1 MAFLQIR
8 GVSKSFNL
16 NGKSR
21 SGSARATGSSPGV
34 RELPVLRDINLA
46 INERDFVCIVG
57 RSGSGKTTLISL
69 IAGLIEPD
77 RGEILLEGKPIQ
89 GPGPERGIVFQNY
102 SLLPWMNVFE
112 NVYLAVDAVAPSLA
126 EAEKRE
132 RTEHYIR
139 LVNLSAAM
147 EKLPRELS
155 GGMRQ
160 RVAVARGL
168 AMDPK
173 VLLMDEPFSALDAL
187 TRGTLQEELARIW
200 METQKTVV
208 MITNDIDEAILLA
221 DTIYSLTGSSGATLG
236 PAVRVE
242 APRPRSRSR
251 LSREPDYQRARRET
265 VGILVAG
272 QNSRGTRSALAQA
285 VAPLN

>member
-1 MAFLQIR
+1 MAYLEIR
-8 GVSKSFNL
+8 GVNKSFL
-16 NGKSR
+16 RAQRYSSAG
-21 SGSARATGSSPGV
+21 SGRLS
-34 RELPVLRDINLA
+34 VLRDINLA
-46 INERDFVCIVG
+46 IKENQFVCIVG

-77 RGEILLEGKPIQ
+77 AGEILLEGKPIT
-89 GPGPERGIVFQNY
+89 GPGPDRGVVFQNY
-102 SLLPWMNVFE
+102 SLLPWMSVYE
-112 NVYLAVDAVAPSLA
+112 NVYLAVDAVAPELTK
-126 EAEKRE
+126 AEKSE

-147 EKLPRELS
+147 KKVPRELS

-187 TRGTLQEELARIW
+187 TRSTLQEELARIW

-221 DTIYSLTGSSGATLG
+221 DSIYTMTSGPGATLG
-236 PAVRVE
+236 TAVRVE
-242 APRPRSRSR
+242 TPHPRSHAQ
-251 LSREPDYQRARRET
+251 LIREPSYQRVRRDT
-265 VGILVAG
+265 VTLLVSGGVEKSSLSTAE
-272 QNSRGTRSALAQA
+272 QPTVS
-285 VAPLN
+285 VH

>member
-1 MAFLQIR
+1 
-8 GVSKSFNL
+8 
-16 NGKSR
+16 
-21 SGSARATGSSPGV
+21 
-34 RELPVLRDINLA
+34 
-46 INERDFVCIVG
+46 
-57 RSGSGKTTLISL
+57 
-69 IAGLIEPD
+69 
-77 RGEILLEGKPIQ
+77 
-89 GPGPERGIVFQNY
+89 
-102 SLLPWMNVFE
+102 MNVFE
-112 NVYLAVDAVAPSLA
+112 NVYLAVDAVTPSLA
-126 EAEKRE
+126 QGEKRE

-147 EKLPRELS
+147 KKLPRELS

-221 DTIYSLTGSSGATLG
+221 DCIYPLTSGPGATLG
-236 PAVRVE
+236 PAIAV
-242 APRPRSRSR
+242 ASPHPRSRQQ
-251 LSREPDYQRARRET
+251 LNRESQYQQLRRDMIGALVSGPRTGNEPHTERGST
-265 VGILVAG
+265 VAAAS
-272 QNSRGTRSALAQA
+272 N
-285 VAPLN
+285 

>member
-1 MAFLQIR
+1 MRNA
-8 GVSKSFNL
+8 
-16 NGKSR
+16 
-21 SGSARATGSSPGV
+21 SAPSAGERQ
-34 RELPVLRDINLA
+34 LPVLRDINLD
-46 INERDFVCIVG
+46 IDENEFVCIVG

-77 RGEILLEGKPIQ
+77 HGEILLEGKPID
-89 GPGPERGIVFQNY
+89 GPGPDRGVVFQNY
-102 SLLPWMNVFE
+102 SLLPWMTVFE
-112 NVYLAVDAVAPSLA
+112 NVYLAVDAVGPNLA
-126 EAEKRE
+126 KAEKRE

-147 EKLPRELS
+147 KKVPRELS

-200 METQKTVV
+200 METRKTVV

-221 DTIYSLTGSSGATLG
+221 DTIYTLTPGPGATLG
-236 PAVRVE
+236 PAV
-242 APRPRSRSR
+242 
-251 LSREPDYQRARRET
+251 ARRCAAST
-265 VGILVAG
+265 LPRAAG
-272 QNSRGTRSALAQA
+272 RRAGLSTGAARNRELARHGWKGSRRPWDAGTGRYCT
-285 VAPLN
+285 

>member
-1 MAFLQIR
+1 VAFLEIR

-21 SGSARATGSSPGV
+21 SGSL
-34 RELPVLRDINLA
+34 LPVLRDINLA
-46 INERDFVCIVG
+46 INEREFVCIVG
-57 RSGSGKTTLISL
+57 RSGAGKTTLISL

-77 RGEILLEGKPIQ
+77 QGEILLEGKPIE

-102 SLLPWMNVFE
+102 SLLPWMTVFE
-112 NVYLAVDAVAPSLA
+112 NVYLAVDAVASELA
-126 EAEKRE
+126 AKEKRE

-139 LVNLSAAM
+139 LVNLGNAAG
-147 EKLPRELS
+147 KRPRELS

-221 DTIYSLTGSSGATLG
+221 DTIYSLTGSSGAILG
-236 PAVRVE
+236 PAVHVE